1 MKVEIKKIMMP
12 SVISSSLLL
21 ILGLFLFFKSGATL
35 MAISY
40 FIGAI
45 LMAIGI
51 IAIIRFIRNS
61 NRDIFN
67 QLNIVYGVISIL
79 AGIFLITMPEA
90 IGSAIPIIVGII
102 IIISSSMKIQQALIL
117 KNLGSRYFVASLI
130 TALICLICG
139 VIILFNPFKSAV
151 IVTKIIGLF
160 IAIYAILDLVNTII
174 LRKSNSISVEISTNV
189 KGKRNHTKEAKVVR
203 EIEKEDE

>member
-117 KNLGSRYFVASLI
+117 VVG
-130 TALICLICG
+130 
-139 VIILFNPFKSAV
+139 IL
-151 IVTKIIGLF
+151 L
-160 IAIYAILDLVNTII
+160 LL
-174 LRKSNSISVEISTNV
+174 
-189 KGKRNHTKEAKVVR
+189 
-203 EIEKEDE
+203 

>member
-160 IAIYAILDLVNTII
+160 IAIYAVLDLINTVI
-174 LRKSNSISVEISTNV
+174 LRKSNSISVEISTDV
-189 KGKRNHTKEAKVVR
+189 KGKRNRTKEAKVVR

>member
-1 MKVEIKKIMMP
+1 MKVEIKRIMMP
-12 SVISSSLLL
+12 SVISSCLLL
-21 ILGLFLFFKSGATL
+21 LLGLFLFFKSGATL

-51 IAIIRFIRNS
+51 IAIVRFIRNS
-61 NRDIFN
+61 NRDVFN
-67 QLNIVYGVISIL
+67 QLNIVYGVISII

-117 KNLGSRYFVASLI
+117 KNLDNRYFLASLI
-130 TALICLICG
+130 TALICLVCG

-151 IVTKIIGLF
+151 VVTKIIGLF
-160 IAIYAILDLVNTII
+160 IAIYAILDLVNTLI
-174 LRKSNSISVEISTNV
+174 LRKSNSISVEISTDV
-189 KGKRNHTKEAKVVR
+189 KGKRRKTKEAKV
-203 EIEKEDE
+203 IKEVEQEEE

>member
-12 SVISSSLLL
+12 SIISSSLLL

-51 IAIIRFIRNS
+51 IAIIRFIKNS

-67 QLNIVYGVISIL
+67 QLNIVYGVISII

-102 IIISSSMKIQQALIL
+102 IIISSSMKVQQALIL

-160 IAIYAILDLVNTII
+160 IAIYAVLDLINTVI
-174 LRKSNSISVEISTNV
+174 LRKSNSISVEISTDV
-189 KGKRNHTKEAKVVR
+189 KGKRGRTKEAKVVR
-203 EIEKEDE
+203 EVEKEDE

>member
-1 MKVEIKKIMMP
+1 
-12 SVISSSLLL
+12 
-21 ILGLFLFFKSGATL
+21 

-174 LRKSNSISVEISTNV
+174 LRKSNSISVEISTNA

-203 EIEKEDE
+203 EVEKEDE